1 MQKWEYCVLG
11 LIKDMNRDG
20 LVGYYPRVVFFGL
33 NGIDKNV
40 SLHHEENEQFNIAK
54 AIAQLGMEGWEL
66 VGTGDTT
73 AKHVIYFKRLIE

>member
-1 MQKWEYCVLG
+1 MQKWEYCALG
-11 LIKDMNRDG
+11 VIKTMNSDG
-20 LVGYYPRVVFFGL
+20 LVGDYPRLVFFGL
-33 NGIDKNV
+33 NGIAQNV
-40 SLHHEENEQFNIAK
+40 SLRDGNEPVNIAK